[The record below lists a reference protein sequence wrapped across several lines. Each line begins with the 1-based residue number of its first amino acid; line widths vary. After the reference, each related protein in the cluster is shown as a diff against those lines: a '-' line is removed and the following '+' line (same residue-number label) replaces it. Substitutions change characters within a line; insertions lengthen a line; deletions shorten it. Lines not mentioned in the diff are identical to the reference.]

1 MMFSKKRKPGK
12 NSGLQNVL
20 QNPKILEVNLIRD
33 EVRISFDWKKN
44 ASFIFLSLFVVAIF
58 IIEVYFGLDQW
69 EQKELV
75 AAQALEEQ
83 TAKVSGEVSE
93 MKKTAAPALA
103 YRSKAVAVSQ
113 LLDNH
118 VYWTNFFSWL
128 EKKTLSSVYYQG
140 FEGENDGSYN
150 LEAVASSYAEA
161 SWQAQA
167 LASDPFVLKAEIKE
181 VATVSDSQG
190 APEGIGFTINLRVD
204 PKIFKR

>member
-1 MMFSKKRKPGK
+1 MIFPKKKKATK
-12 NSGLQNVL
+12 NSGMQNAL

-44 ASFIFLSLFVVAIF
+44 ASFILLSLFVVAVF
-58 IIEVYFGLDQW
+58 VIEIYFGLDQW
-69 EQKELV
+69 EKKEQA
-75 AAQALEEQ
+75 AAQTLEEQ

-128 EKKTLSSVYYQG
+128 EKKTLSSIYYQG
-140 FEGENDGSYN
+140 FVGKDDGSYN

-167 LASDPFVLKAEIKE
+167 LASDPFVLKAEIKKVE
-181 VATVSDSQG
+181 VASDSQG
-190 APEGIGFTINLRVD
+190 APEGIGFTINLQVD